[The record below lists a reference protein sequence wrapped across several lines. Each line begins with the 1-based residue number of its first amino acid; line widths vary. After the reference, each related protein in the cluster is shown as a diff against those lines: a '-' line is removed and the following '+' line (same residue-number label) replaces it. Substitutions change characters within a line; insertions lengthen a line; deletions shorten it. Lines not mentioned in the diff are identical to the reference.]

1 MNNTNTSPLYDLVRT
16 KLKYKTRKYLG
27 SRTIQLVTDAISY
40 VIDNCCVK
48 DFPKT
53 VDPFVV
59 MVYTLLKQMQGF
71 EHRQKLIAVRDLLLQ
86 NCCITP
92 LPSNCIEFVVDTT
105 DGSLN
110 FRLDIYSS
118 IESYTYTVTWGDG
131 STRQGSSDE
140 GSVTLEHEYASETSY
155 TARVCF
161 SDPSVITSL
170 NFPGND

>member
-1 MNNTNTSPLYDLVRT
+1 MANNN
-16 KLKYKTRKYLG
+16 KLKAYVRYDG
-27 SRTIQLVTDAISY
+27 SGRVLPGGPILQRFKPKVGDWVEIDATL
-40 VIDNCCVK
+40 CCN
-48 DFPKT
+48 
-53 VDPFVV
+53 
-59 MVYTLLKQMQGF
+59 
-71 EHRQKLIAVRDLLLQ
+71 EA
-86 NCCITP
+86 P
-92 LPSNCIEFVVDTT
+92 LPSNCIEFVVNTT

-140 GSVTLEHEYASETSY
+140 GSVTLVHEYASETSY